1 MRDGVT
7 VYLSGPM
14 TGKPD
19 WGRAAFNAAE
29 EKYRRLGYKVLNP
42 AILPTDLRAEAYM
55 PICLAMLREADV
67 IVMLEG
73 WEMSTGARME
83 RRYAEYLKINAIY
96 DTEVRE
102 NGLD

>member
-29 EKYRRLGYKVLNP
+29 EKYRRLGYKVLNQ
-42 AILPTDLRAEAYM
+42 AILPTDLRPEAYI
-55 PICLAMLREADV
+55 PICLAMLREADM
-67 IVMLEG
+67 IVMLDG
-73 WEMSTGARME
+73 WEDSQGARME
-83 RRYAEYLKINAIY
+83 ARYAAYLKINSIF
-96 DTEVRE
+96 DKEVRGE
-102 NGLD
+102 

>member
-42 AILPTDLRAEAYM
+42 AILPTDLRPEAYM
-55 PICLAMLREADV
+55 PICLAMLREADM

-73 WEMSTGARME
+73 WENSQGARME
-83 RRYAEYLKINAIY
+83 AMYAAYRKINSIF
-96 DTEVRE
+96 DKEVRE